1 MPERGRADV
10 PRSPTSPPAMST
22 MSILSAIEIS
32 RSASGTDRRY
42 VRLLSTLR
50 RINVLLAV
58 CTCGTLLV
66 LAVCYNRHKHARK

>member
-42 VRLLSTLR
+42 VYYLLYEELMYYLPY
-50 RINVLLAV
+50 VLV
-58 CTCGTLLV
+58 
-66 LAVCYNRHKHARK
+66 ARY